1 MQRISERTHFD
12 IEMLRETGFC
22 SGIENYSMHLNSLT
36 PKESS
41 NIHLDYILDDFLIIM
56 DESYMTIPQKG
67 GIYNDDQSCNST
79 LVDYGFRLPS
89 AKCSKPLSFEE
100 FDSHINQMLFF
111 SETPF

>member
-1 MQRISERTHFD
+1 
-12 IEMLRETGFC
+12 
-22 SGIENYSMHLNSLT
+22 MHLNSLT

-67 GIYNDDQSCNST
+67 GMYNDDQSRNST